1 MSKYQTGN
9 CRITTGIANIKTRRQ
24 LKIMSWNIQDQSGD
38 QTNKFEVT
46 SFTDLLVGTDII
58 CLQETKGMV
67 KLPDYIAYNSNR
79 PKSRSG
85 GVAVLVHQSI
95 KNGIRHIKIDETYD
109 AAAIKLDKHY
119 FKLIEDIYIV
129 TFYLIFIKKLNYF

>member
-1 MSKYQTGN
+1 
-9 CRITTGIANIKTRRQ
+9 
-24 LKIMSWNIQDQSGD
+24 MSWNIQDQSGD

-58 CLQETKGMV
+58 CLQEPKGMV

-95 KNGIRHIKIDETYD
+95 KMVF
-109 AAAIKLDKHY
+109 AISKLMKHMM
-119 FKLIEDIYIV
+119 LLLE
-129 TFYLIFIKKLNYF
+129 N